1 MLQFDI
7 RVMIFVVIAFLVIE
21 GLSFWLALRNMKEHP
36 TGIVLYKIIF
46 GLMLLVLVVF
56 LLFLL
61 VNLFQEHSV

>member
-7 RVMIFVVIAFLVIE
+7 RVMILVVIAFLAIE
-21 GLSFWLALRNMKEHP
+21 GLSFWLTLRSMKEHP
-36 TGIVLYKIIF
+36 KGIVLYKIIF